1 MIFYNVNRIL
11 NNNNLHEIMY
21 IKLDV
26 RFLEQFQK
34 KCWSEKH
41 KLTRELCEP
50 VWKIGTCNCWAQGR
64 GSTTEGR
71 DRDKETMLFTLE
83 L

>member
-1 MIFYNVNRIL
+1 MIFYNVNQIL
-11 NNNNLHEIMY
+11 NNNNLHVIMY

-26 RFLEQFQK
+26 HFLEQFYK

-50 VWKIGTCNCWAQGR
+50 VWKVPATVGRKGGEALLRVGT
-64 GSTTEGR
+64 
-71 DRDKETMLFTLE
+71 K
-83 L
+83 